1 MNRIF
6 CSIAGLALAA
16 ATPAFLLGCHGSA
29 SADLQ
34 HAASPLRVTA
44 ARPLRKTL
52 RLESVQPGQIE
63 AFEQTPLFA
72 KLPAYVEKLYVDIG
86 DRVEEGQPV
95 ADLSIPELHDEARQ
109 KDAMVLF
116 AKAGVRQA
124 TAAVRAAEK
133 AIDTAEAGLREAK
146 AGTIRALGQYER
158 WKSEH
163 ARIVE
168 LEAGQNVDRRLVD
181 ETQNELSAAEAA
193 RGEADAKVASAEATL
208 VERMVG
214 VEKAKADLAVA
225 QSAVSNAEADLAHT
239 KSLLDYT
246 HIRMPYAGIVSQR
259 NVNRGEFVQ
268 PATLTTAKPLF
279 VVARNDIVR
288 IFVDVP
294 EMEAPQIELGAKG
307 SVHVQALP
315 NRAIEGTVT
324 RTSWALGANRTLRTE
339 LDIPNPQGALRP
351 GMYAT
356 AEIVLQERPDVL
368 ALPLTAVFMVDKRA
382 FCCCVE
388 NGKIVR
394 RAITLGL
401 RTAQDVEVA
410 EGLKGE
416 ELVVQAQAGSLQEGQ
431 PVEVAKP

>member
-1 MNRIF
+1 MIPRAPTTHIVPLQEPREMNRIF

-86 DRVEEGQPV
+86 DRVEEGKPV

-158 WKSEH
+158 WKS
-163 ARIVE
+163 
-168 LEAGQNVDRRLVD
+168 
-181 ETQNELSAAEAA
+181 SM
-193 RGEADAKVASAEATL
+193 RGLWSW
-208 VERMVG
+208 R
-214 VEKAKADLAVA
+214 
-225 QSAVSNAEADLAHT
+225 
-239 KSLLDYT
+239 
-246 HIRMPYAGIVSQR
+246 
-259 NVNRGEFVQ
+259 
-268 PATLTTAKPLF
+268 PA
-279 VVARNDIVR
+279 
-288 IFVDVP
+288 
-294 EMEAPQIELGAKG
+294 
-307 SVHVQALP
+307 
-315 NRAIEGTVT
+315 
-324 RTSWALGANRTLRTE
+324 RTST
-339 LDIPNPQGALRP
+339 
-351 GMYAT
+351 
-356 AEIVLQERPDVL
+356 
-368 ALPLTAVFMVDKRA
+368 
-382 FCCCVE
+382 
-388 NGKIVR
+388 
-394 RAITLGL
+394 
-401 RTAQDVEVA
+401 
-410 EGLKGE
+410 
-416 ELVVQAQAGSLQEGQ
+416 AGSWT
-431 PVEVAKP
+431 KPKTN